1 MIHARL
7 RKRLSEYL
15 DGSLP
20 ERERA
25 AIDAHLPGCASCRG
39 ELLALRRTV
48 ALLRDLPPVEPPDA
62 LATRILAQISEHE
75 AHPTLGERLR
85 RGAARALRSD
95 FVPALGS
102 VAALL
107 LIAAVLRVEV
117 DIRMPAGLAR
127 AEAPRALALSPS
139 SQASTTPLAAR
150 RRFESPQLSVNVSL
164 ARAGG
169 VERSCLAIPHIPE
182 CRAWHETM
190 VQLALYDPARFL
202 REVERVPP
210 GVQERWLGVLSSYA
224 LRQGYAPRVVSQL
237 RASGD
242 PRAAAVLVRFERP
255 DPSRD

>member
-7 RKRLSEYL
+7 RRRLSEYL

-20 ERERA
+20 ERQRA
-25 AIDAHLPGCASCRG
+25 AIAEHLPGCASCRG
-39 ELLALRRTV
+39 ELEALRRTV
-48 ALLRDLPPVEPPDA
+48 ALLRDLPSVEPPDA
-62 LATRILAQISEHE
+62 LATRILAQIAERE
-75 AHPTLGERLR
+75 AHPTFFERAR
-85 RGAARALRSD
+85 RGLSRVARSD

-107 LIAAVLRVEV
+107 VIAAVLRVEV

-127 AEAPRALALSPS
+127 VEAPRALPLESARV
-139 SQASTTPLAAR
+139 AATPLAAS
-150 RRFESPQLSVNVSL
+150 RRFEAPQLSVSVRL

-169 VERSCLAIPHIPE
+169 VERSCLATPHIPE

-190 VQLALYDPARFL
+190 VQLALFDPARFL

-224 LRQGYAPRVVSQL
+224 TREGYAPRVVSQL

-242 PRAAAVLVRFERP
+242 PRAAALVVRFQSP
-255 DPSRD
+255 DPPQ